1 MLPLLGIVAQLFPQI
16 VKQLGGPLHEQSGSL
31 QDQIIEAIKKVVVI
45 PDPKTADPQAVKA
58 AIENSPPAKEQ
69 LQDDLRQIM
78 LEELKERDRANEEAQ
93 RIEFERYRMDAEE
106 RERVRAEEFQRQLL
120 DFHDRQVARSSEMT
134 LAEEHNPLAWVA
146 PILAFLLVAMIWY
159 LLHGIM
165 TARDVFINKDV
176 FNVVLGALVTAF
188 TTVVAFYFGSSLSSS
203 KKDAAIQSGRLTTNA
218 NIATGNFAG
227 DPASD
232 TEQDDSGPPPA
243 QTHRGGAKQTDDR
256 STPRWPSGSPPS
268 GTYGLFRQKAPIVM
282 RRLIQDVSV
291 SEVQAAAML
300 GNIGWE
306 CGGFRALQEVKPVM
320 GGIGGLGWCQWTAA
334 RRAAFVNWLR
344 DNGWGENYHE
354 DEANYGYL
362 LYELRGPQRSSLDAV
377 KGTSMVES
385 ATKTFMDIFERPNAQ
400 YAALDNRIGLA
411 TIALQEYR
419 RAFNV

>member
-1 MLPLLGIVAQLFPQI
+1 MLPLLPLLGVVGNLFPHI
-16 VKQLGGPLHEQSGSL
+16 VEQLGAPFREQSGSL
-31 QDQIIEAIKKVVVI
+31 QDQVLEAIKKATGL
-45 PDPKTADPQAVKA
+45 PNPETLDPKVVEAEMTKPA
-58 AIENSPPAKEQ
+58 ANAQ
-69 LQDDLRQIM
+69 LDKDLQQIA
-78 LEELKERDRANEEAQ
+78 LDELKERDRTKEEAQ
-93 RIEFERYRMDAEE
+93 RIEFERYRLDAEE
-106 RERVRAEEFQRQLL
+106 RERVRAEEVQRQLL
-120 DFHDRQVARSSEMT
+120 DFQDRQLARSSQMT

-165 TARDVFINKDV
+165 TARNVFINKDV

-203 KKDAAIQSGRLTTNA
+203 KKDAAIQSGRLTTNT
-218 NIATGNFAG
+218 NIASGAIAP
-227 DPASD
+227 DPEA
-232 TEQDDSGPPPA
+232 DDPGPPPP
-243 QTHRGGAKQTDDR
+243 QTPAGPTKQTDDR
-256 STPRWPSGSPPS
+256 STPRWPAGSPPS
-268 GTYGLFRQKAPIVM
+268 GAYGLFRQKAPVVM
-282 RRLIQDVSV
+282 RRLMHDLSV

-306 CGGFRALQEVKPVM
+306 CGGFKALQEVKPRM

-334 RRAAFVNWLR
+334 RRTSFVNWLK
-344 DNGWGENYHE
+344 DNGWGDNYRD

-362 LYELRGPQRSSLDAV
+362 LYELRGPQKPSLNAV

-385 ATKTFMDIFERPNAQ
+385 ATKTFMDIFERPNAK

-411 TIALQEYR
+411 RIALQEYR